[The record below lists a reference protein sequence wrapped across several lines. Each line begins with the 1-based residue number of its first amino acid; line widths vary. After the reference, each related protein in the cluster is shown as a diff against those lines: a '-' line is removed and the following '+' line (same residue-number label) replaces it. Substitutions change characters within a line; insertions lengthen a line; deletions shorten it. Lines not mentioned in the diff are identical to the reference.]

1 MQINLFRNCTIP
13 AFEMRAP
20 MGLKRVKWINI
31 TMQKAWK
38 IIIIALQNIIVLEK
52 KCKFGRMYNC
62 VCKKKQ
68 CKKKRIVKF
77 YFITLAFHACS
88 LTYLCKYLNSYICP
102 RIKAWSIHKHIANF
116 TSKPF
121 IALDFWPKS
130 LEDKLPW
137 LPSCNGWVLYFG
149 CG

>member
-52 KCKFGRMYNC
+52 SVNLG
-62 VCKKKQ
+62 VCTIVYAKRNNAKKKG
-68 CKKKRIVKF
+68 
-77 YFITLAFHACS
+77 L
-88 LTYLCKYLNSYICP
+88 
-102 RIKAWSIHKHIANF
+102 
-116 TSKPF
+116 
-121 IALDFWPKS
+121 
-130 LEDKLPW
+130 
-137 LPSCNGWVLYFG
+137 
-149 CG
+149 